1 MIFNNEEIEVLK
13 VEAFF
18 NKSKKY
24 INIFLKDGISISLNF
39 KNTDFNPKN
48 LELNKKVNLN
58 DYIYWDTSL
67 KTKES
72 YYLFDISK
80 DVVNLTRL
88 EDNLYSIEID
98 IEKPDMIYTPLG
110 DNISFNNLK
119 INTDFSFNYDIS

>member
-18 NKSKKY
+18 NKSKRY
-24 INIFLKDGISISLNF
+24 IDIFLKDGISISLNF

-119 INTDFSFNYDIS
+119 TNTDFSFIY